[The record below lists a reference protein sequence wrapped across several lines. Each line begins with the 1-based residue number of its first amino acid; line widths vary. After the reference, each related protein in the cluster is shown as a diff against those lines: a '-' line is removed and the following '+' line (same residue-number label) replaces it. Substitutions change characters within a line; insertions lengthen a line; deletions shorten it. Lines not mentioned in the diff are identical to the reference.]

1 MNLSLLKRP
10 LARRAALAV
19 VALAAAAGAVT
30 GREKPAVELVETRPA
45 RIEAAAAPLDID
57 LEKLRS
63 RGEGEAVQRNPFA
76 RLSFAPPQRAAA
88 APAVPAAPPL
98 PFRYFGR
105 LTQNG
110 RTEVF
115 VMRGD
120 ELISV
125 APGRNIDPQYR
136 VDSVGEQAIAFTYL
150 PMKLK
155 QSMELPH

>member
-30 GREKPAVELVETRPA
+30 GREKPAIELVETRPA

-76 RLSFAPPQRAAA
+76 RLSSAPPQRAA

-105 LTQNG
+105 LTQDG

-125 APGRNIDPQYR
+125 APGRHIDPQYR

-155 QSMELPH
+155 QSMELPQ